1 MRGVLLVLLCSAI
14 LAGCGSSPPTR
25 FYTLDAV
32 KPPGAVPGRP
42 PTAPVKVDAVHV
54 PALLDRRAIVR
65 RQAGNQL
72 DISSQDH
79 WGASFGEMARGVL
92 TQDLQSRMAP
102 GAIIP
107 PDAPAPRD
115 ARGLVVDILSF
126 VPDGSGQVV
135 LTCDWALLEGAPA
148 HTTLLRTVHLSQPA
162 GDSVSSQADA
172 MSELLG
178 KLADQIAATLSTQSV
193 AEAPRLR
200 GNGD

>member
-1 MRGVLLVLLCSAI
+1 MRGVLPMLVATAI

-32 KPPGAVPGRP
+32 KPPAPAVSSK
-42 PTAPVKVDAVHV
+42 AAVSPVKVNAVHV

-72 DISSQDH
+72 DISSQDR

-102 GAIIP
+102 GAIVP

-135 LTCDWALLEGAPA
+135 LSCDWALLEGAPA

-162 GDSVSSQADA
+162 GGSPANQADA

-178 KLADQIAATLSTQSV
+178 RLADQIAATLSAQAV
-193 AEAPRLR
+193 AGLPQQ
-200 GNGD
+200 

>member
-1 MRGVLLVLLCSAI
+1 MRGVLPMLVGAAV

-32 KPPGAVPGRP
+32 KPEGS
-42 PTAPVKVDAVHV
+42 APSKADVMQVKVDAVHI
-54 PALLDRRAIVR
+54 PPLLDRRAIVR

-72 DISSQDH
+72 DISSQDR
-79 WGASFGEMARGVL
+79 WGAAFGEMARGVL

-148 HTTLLRTVHLSQPA
+148 HATLLRTVHLSQPA
-162 GDSVSSQADA
+162 GDSPSSQAGA

-178 KLADQIAATLSTQSV
+178 KLADQIASTLSTQAV
-193 AEAPRLR
+193 ARAPQH
-200 GNGD
+200 

>member
-1 MRGVLLVLLCSAI
+1 MRGVLLMIAGAAI

-32 KPPGAVPGRP
+32 KPESTVAGK
-42 PTAPVKVDAVHV
+42 APAAAVKVDAVHI

-79 WGASFGEMARGVL
+79 WGASFDEMARGVL

-102 GAIIP
+102 GVVIP
-107 PDAPAPRD
+107 PEAPAPQG

-162 GDSVSSQADA
+162 GDSASSQADA

-178 KLADQIAATLSTQSV
+178 KLADQIAATLSTQ
-193 AEAPRLR
+193 AIAQAPQQ
-200 GNGD
+200 